1 MHGIREKLAK
11 QVESCLDDIDRH
23 IYSNVEFS
31 VEKTLESIDRLL
43 DNKETERAKDLCTWL
58 RGYLRGLVAA
68 QYLTFEKESYFEE
81 LIRRA
86 NYPISRDVKNDWHAL
101 VKEILLMP
109 R

>member
-1 MHGIREKLAK
+1 MYGIREKLVK
-11 QVESCLDDIDRH
+11 QVENCLDDIDRQ
-23 IYSNVEFS
+23 IYDRVELDL
-31 VEKTLESIDRLL
+31 EKTLESIDRLL
-43 DNKETERAKDLCTWL
+43 DNKETEKAKDLCTWL

-81 LIRRA
+81 LVRRA
-86 NYPISRDVKNDWHAL
+86 NYPISRTEKNDWHAL